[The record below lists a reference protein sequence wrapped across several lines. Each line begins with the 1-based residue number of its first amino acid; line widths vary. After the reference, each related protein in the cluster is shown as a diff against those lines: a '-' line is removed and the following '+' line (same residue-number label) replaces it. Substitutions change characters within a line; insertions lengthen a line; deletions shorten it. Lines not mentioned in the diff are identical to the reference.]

1 MPCFSLSTDQTRD
14 DTYLPVSQS
23 VPSPTKLEAVMLVRH
38 LNQTDLARRWKIS
51 PRTLERW
58 RWVGE
63 GPAYLK
69 VGGRVLYRLEDIEAH
84 EQARLRQSTANVV
97 SEMGLAR

>member
-1 MPCFSLSTDQTRD
+1 
-14 DTYLPVSQS
+14 
-23 VPSPTKLEAVMLVRH
+23 MLVKH
-38 LNQTDLARRWKIS
+38 LNQIDLARRWKVS

-84 EQARLRQSTANVV
+84 EQARLRRSTANVV
-97 SEMGLAR
+97 REMGMAR